1 VLESLLTNLSS
12 ENYARQLLEENDV
25 RVILQRLARLNQEE
39 ARMTAGLILE
49 VIYGLVN
56 NMTVIMEGKY
66 TSSPFDLLHMHR

>member
-1 VLESLLTNLSS
+1 MLESLLTNLSS

-25 RVILQRLARLNQEE
+25 RVILQRLARLTQEE

>member
-1 VLESLLTNLSS
+1 MLESLLTNLSS
-12 ENYARQLLEENDV
+12 ENYARQFLEENDV
-25 RVILQRLARLNQEE
+25 RVILQRLARLTQEE

-66 TSSPFDLLHMHR
+66 TSSPFDLLHTHR

>member
-1 VLESLLTNLSS
+1 MLESLLTNLSS